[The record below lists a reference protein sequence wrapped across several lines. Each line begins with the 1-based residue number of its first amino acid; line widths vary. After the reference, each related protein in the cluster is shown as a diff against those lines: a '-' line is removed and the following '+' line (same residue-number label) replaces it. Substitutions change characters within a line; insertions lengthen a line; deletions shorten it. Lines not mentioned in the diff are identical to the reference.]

1 LVTDSDQEDG
11 MNYFLFSDLSRIHS
25 DDCGCAMLNPG
36 WIHMKRK
43 LSESVIILGR
53 KSSALLEDEGEPIEI
68 RPNRIC
74 ILSAGRL
81 HQGKKAISEPVS
93 YYWLHFT
100 TPSDPVLLSDD
111 EANTILGNRDVIKQ
125 RLSRAAL
132 VKQQIDLKDPEPF
145 NRLFHDLL
153 YEQERP
159 SYTTS
164 KFQVLVQQ
172 LLINATEATIAEH
185 TLPRVLPAGSDLAYA
200 ILSLVA
206 ERLSD
211 PNLSIKYIADLLR
224 HNPDYVGRRFKRV
237 MGLSI
242 GEYVL
247 QKRIE
252 LATLR
257 LQETYGSVA
266 AISAQCG
273 FGSVRQFLRQFK
285 AVQGITPS
293 ELRARYRTMYIN
305 SL

>member
-1 LVTDSDQEDG
+1 
-11 MNYFLFSDLSRIHS
+11 
-25 DDCGCAMLNPG
+25 MLNPG

-43 LSESVIILGR
+43 LSETVIILGR
-53 KSSALLEDEGEPIEI
+53 KNTARIEDEGEQIEI

-74 ILSAGRL
+74 ILAAGRL
-81 HQGKKAISEPVS
+81 HQGKQAITEPVS
-93 YYWLHFT
+93 YYWLHFV
-100 TPSDPVLLSDD
+100 TPSFPDLLSDD
-111 EANTILGNRDVIKQ
+111 EANTILSNRDVIKQ

-132 VKQQIDLKDPEPF
+132 VKQQLDLRDPEPL

-159 SYTTS
+159 SYS
-164 KFQVLVQQ
+164 SLKFQVLVQQ
-172 LLINATEATIAEH
+172 LLVDATEATIAEH
-185 TLPRVLPAGSDLAYA
+185 TVPRTLPTGSDLAYS
-200 ILSLVA
+200 ILSLIA

-211 PNLSIKYIADLLR
+211 PNLSIKYIADLLK
-224 HNPDYVGRRFKRV
+224 HNPDYVGRKFKNV

-266 AISAQCG
+266 SIAGQCG
-273 FGSVRQFLRQFK
+273 FGSMRNFLRQFK

>member
-1 LVTDSDQEDG
+1 
-11 MNYFLFSDLSRIHS
+11 
-25 DDCGCAMLNPG
+25 MLNPG
-36 WIHMKRK
+36 WIHMKRT

-53 KSSALLEDEGEPIEI
+53 KNSAFIEDEGEQVEI

-74 ILSAGRL
+74 ILAAGRM
-81 HQGKKAISEPVS
+81 HQGKKAITEPVS
-93 YYWLHFT
+93 YYWLHFST
-100 TPSDPVLLSDD
+100 ASLPALLSDD
-111 EANTILGNRDVIKQ
+111 EANTILSNKDVIKQ

-132 VKQQIDLKDPEPF
+132 VKQQLDLKDPEPF

-159 SYTTS
+159 SYS
-164 KFQVLVQQ
+164 SLKFQALVQQ
-172 LLINATEATIAEH
+172 LLINATEATIGEH
-185 TLPRVLPAGSDLAYA
+185 TVPRTLPTGSDLAYA
-200 ILSLVA
+200 ILSLIA

-211 PNLSIKYIADLLR
+211 PNLSIKYVADVLR
-224 HNPDYVGRRFKRV
+224 HNPDYIGRKFRRV

-266 AISAQCG
+266 AISSQCG
-273 FGSVRQFLRQFK
+273 FGSVRHFLRQFK

>member
-1 LVTDSDQEDG
+1 
-11 MNYFLFSDLSRIHS
+11 MNYFLFAELPRIHS

-43 LSESVIILGR
+43 LAETVIILGR
-53 KSSALLEDEGEPIEI
+53 KNSAFLEDEGEQIEI

-74 ILSAGRL
+74 MLAAGRM
-81 HQGKKAISEPVS
+81 HQGTKAITVPVS
-93 YYWLHFT
+93 YYWMHFA
-100 TPSDPVLLSDD
+100 TPAAPVLLSDD
-111 EANTILGNRDVIKQ
+111 EVDTILNNKDVIKQ
-125 RLSRAAL
+125 RLRRAAL
-132 VKQQIDLKDPEPF
+132 VKQQLDLKDPEPF

-159 SYTTS
+159 SYTTW

-172 LLINATEATIAEH
+172 LLIRATEATIAEH
-185 TLPRVLPAGSDLAYA
+185 AVPRTLPADSDIVYA
-200 ILSLVA
+200 ILSLIA

-211 PNLSIKYIADLLR
+211 PNLSVKYMADVLR
-224 HNPDYVGRRFKRV
+224 HNPDYIGRKFKRV

-252 LATLR
+252 VATLR

-266 AISAQCG
+266 EISTQCG
-273 FGSVRQFLRQFK
+273 FGSVRHFLRQFK
-285 AVQGITPS
+285 AVQGITPT

>member
-1 LVTDSDQEDG
+1 
-11 MNYFLFSDLSRIHS
+11 
-25 DDCGCAMLNPG
+25 MLNPG

-43 LSESVIILGR
+43 LTETVIILGR
-53 KSSALLEDEGEPIEI
+53 KNSALIDDEGEQIEVQ
-68 RPNRIC
+68 PNRIC
-74 ILSAGRL
+74 ILAAGRM
-81 HQGKKAISEPVS
+81 HQGKKAITEPVS
-93 YYWLHFT
+93 YYWLHFA
-100 TPSDPVLLSDD
+100 TPSPPALLSGD
-111 EANTILGNRDVIKQ
+111 EASTILSNKDVIKQ
-125 RLSRAAL
+125 RLSKAAL
-132 VKQQIDLKDPEPF
+132 VKQQLDLKDPEPF
-145 NRLFHDLL
+145 NRLFHELL

-159 SYTTS
+159 SYS
-164 KFQVLVQQ
+164 SLKFQVLAQQ
-172 LLINATEATIAEH
+172 LLIHATEATIVEH
-185 TLPRVLPAGSDLAYA
+185 TVPRTLSTGSDLAYA
-200 ILSLVA
+200 ILSLIA

-211 PNLSIKYIADLLR
+211 PNLSIKYIADVLR
-224 HNPDYVGRRFKRV
+224 HNPDYVGRKFRRV

-242 GEYVL
+242 GDYIL

-273 FGSVRQFLRQFK
+273 FGSIRHFLRQFK

>member
-1 LVTDSDQEDG
+1 V
-11 MNYFLFSDLSRIHS
+11 NYFLFADLPRIHS

-43 LSESVIILGR
+43 LTESVIILGR
-53 KSSALLEDEGEPIEI
+53 KNAALIDEEGEQIEV

-74 ILSAGRL
+74 VLPAGRM
-81 HQGKKAISEPVS
+81 HQGTKAITEPVS
-93 YYWLHFT
+93 YYWLHFAT
-100 TPSDPVLLSDD
+100 QSPPVLLSDD
-111 EANTILGNRDVIKQ
+111 EANTILSNRDVIKQ

-132 VKQQIDLKDPEPF
+132 VKQQLDLKDPEPF

-159 SYTTS
+159 SYS
-164 KFQVLVQQ
+164 SLRFQVLVQQ
-172 LLINATEATIAEH
+172 LLLDATDATIAEH
-185 TLPRVLPAGSDLAYA
+185 TVPRTLPQGSDLAYA
-200 ILSLVA
+200 ILSLIA

-211 PNLSIKYIADLLR
+211 PNLSIKYVADLLR

-242 GEYVL
+242 GDYIL

-257 LQETYGSVA
+257 LQETYGSVV
-266 AISAQCG
+266 AIAAQCG
-273 FGSVRQFLRQFK
+273 FGSVRHFLRQFK

>member
-1 LVTDSDQEDG
+1 
-11 MNYFLFSDLSRIHS
+11 MNYFLFSDLPRIHS

-43 LSESVIILGR
+43 LTESVIILGR
-53 KSSALLEDEGEPIEI
+53 KNTALIDDEGEQVEI

-74 ILSAGRL
+74 MLPAGRM
-81 HQGKKAISEPVS
+81 HQGAKAIAEPVS
-93 YYWLHFT
+93 YYWLHFA
-100 TPSDPVLLSDD
+100 TPSPPVLLSDD
-111 EANTILGNRDVIKQ
+111 EANTILSNRDVIKQ
-125 RLSRAAL
+125 RLIRAAL
-132 VKQQIDLKDPEPF
+132 VKQQLDLKDPEPF

-159 SYTTS
+159 SYS
-164 KFQVLVQQ
+164 SLRFPVLVQQ
-172 LLINATEATIAEH
+172 LLLDATEATIVEH
-185 TLPRVLPAGSDLAYA
+185 TVPRTLPTGSDLAYA
-200 ILSLVA
+200 ILSLIA

-242 GEYVL
+242 GDYVL

-266 AISAQCG
+266 AIASQCG
-273 FGSVRQFLRQFK
+273 FGSVRHFLRQFK

>member
-1 LVTDSDQEDG
+1 VQL
-11 MNYFLFSDLSRIHS
+11 NYFLFPDLPRIHS

-36 WIHMKRK
+36 WVHMKRK
-43 LSESVIILGR
+43 LPETVIILGR
-53 KSSALLEDEGEPIEI
+53 KNSAFVSDEGVEIEI
-68 RPNRIC
+68 KPNRIC
-74 ILSAGRL
+74 ILAAGRL
-81 HQGKKAISEPVS
+81 HLGTQAITVPVS
-93 YYWLHFT
+93 YYWLHFA
-100 TPSDPVLLSDD
+100 TPVPPVLLSDD
-111 EANTILGNRDVIKQ
+111 EANTILNIRDVITQ

-132 VKQQIDLKDPEPF
+132 VKQQLDLKDPEPF

-159 SYTTS
+159 SYTAW
-164 KFQVLVQQ
+164 KFQVLVQE
-172 LLINATEATIAEH
+172 LLIKATEATIAEH
-185 TLPRVLPAGSDLAYA
+185 AVPRTLPTESDVVYA
-200 ILSLVA
+200 ILSLIA

-211 PNLSIKYIADLLR
+211 TNLSVKYIADVLR
-224 HNPDYVGRRFKRV
+224 HNPDYIGRKFKRV

-252 LATLR
+252 VATLR

-266 AISAQCG
+266 EISAQCG
-273 FGSVRQFLRQFK
+273 FGSVRHFLRQFK
-285 AVQGITPS
+285 AVQGITPT